1 MVRGM
6 SERLRCSSRSAWCV
20 NTMLYMIVSLA
31 QGSVWAQQLPSH
43 IENMLGAADL
53 DASVV
58 DDFRTVEGIPGD
70 ADGAGIRRLPEDISL
85 DALRGAAPPEL
96 SGISGEEPAIEESF
110 EMSGRRILLFDGYE
124 LVVGQDNDVR
134 MIGRIDG
141 VPVMM
146 AFCDYWPWLCGP
158 DLSGR

>member
-20 NTMLYMIVSLA
+20 NAMLYMIVSLA

-43 IENMLGAADL
+43 IENMLDAADL
-53 DASVV
+53 GASVV
-58 DDFRTVEGIPGD
+58 DDLRTVEGIPGD

-96 SGISGEEPAIEESF
+96 SGISGEEPAFEESF
-110 EMSGRRILLFDGYE
+110 EIRRILLFDGYE
-124 LVVGQDNDVR
+124 LVGWT
-134 MIGRIDG
+134 G
-141 VPVMM
+141 
-146 AFCDYWPWLCGP
+146 
-158 DLSGR
+158 